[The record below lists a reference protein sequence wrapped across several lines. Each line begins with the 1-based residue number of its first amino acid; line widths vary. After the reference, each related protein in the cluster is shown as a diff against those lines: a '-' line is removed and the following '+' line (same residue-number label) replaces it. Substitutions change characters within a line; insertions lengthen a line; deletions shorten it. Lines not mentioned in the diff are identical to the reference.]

1 MIIPEVLWVSG
12 TAFITS
18 LVLSPIIR
26 DIFHAYNVVDRPDYR
41 KVHAYP
47 IPRLG
52 GLPVGIA
59 YAIALLTAPNVLG
72 QDSLFAKLLPGAG
85 LVLLL
90 GIIDDFFSIPALY
103 KLAGQIAAAAVA
115 FLSGLRI
122 ERIGDIPIPYYAS
135 FAATVLWLL
144 LLMNAFNLIDG
155 LDGLCGGMG
164 FIGAIALFA
173 AAHIQARASLD
184 HAMLPLAGALLGF
197 LFYNFSRA
205 TLFLGDSGALLI
217 GFLVGAGGILL
228 VGQTPSGGAPVN
240 PVVSA
245 MVVAVPLLD
254 VALSISRRFLGKRPI
269 FGADRGHIHHR
280 LLDAGK
286 TARGAVLNLY
296 LWAALGAGFAILLM
310 LGTAPWHAL
319 VLFVFLGVIVA
330 GVRALR
336 YPEFSMAAKLLFGEF
351 RTAVQRRER
360 VVILATN
367 LARTKSD
374 EECWDALTAFGSEAG
389 WAELAWIKDGEVT
402 RKKLFADDVPRDW
415 SFRIALAGDDALV
428 VQGTFGSKNP
438 AVDMLDFAHAAR
450 ESIGTA
456 SAAWRR

>member
-1 MIIPEVLWVSG
+1 MIIPDVLWVSG
-12 TAFITS
+12 TAFITA
-18 LVLSPIIR
+18 LVLSPIVR

-52 GLPVGIA
+52 GISVGIA
-59 YAIALLTAPNVLG
+59 YALALLTAPNALG
-72 QDSLFAKLLPGAG
+72 QESLFTKLLPGAA

-90 GIIDDFFSIPALY
+90 GIADDFFSIPALY

-122 ERIGDIPIPYYAS
+122 ERIGDMPIPYYAS
-135 FAATVLWLL
+135 FAATVFWLL

-173 AAHIQARASLD
+173 AAHIQARTSLD

-217 GFLVGAGGILL
+217 GYVVGAGGILL
-228 VGQTPSGGAPVN
+228 VGQTPSGNVPVN

-280 LLDAGK
+280 LLDSGK

-310 LGTAPWHAL
+310 LGTAPWQAL
-319 VLFVFLGVIVA
+319 VLFVCAGVILA
-330 GVRALR
+330 GVRTLR
-336 YPEFSMAAKLLFGEF
+336 YPEFSMAAKLLLGEF
-351 RTAVQRRER
+351 RTEVQRKER
-360 VVILATN
+360 VAILAANIT
-367 LARTKSD
+367 RTRSE
-374 EECWDALTAFGSEAG
+374 EECWDALLEFGSGAQ
-389 WAELAWIKDGEVT
+389 WAELAWMKDGEVK
-402 RKKLFADDVPRDW
+402 RKKVLIDAAARDW
-415 SFRIALAGDDALV
+415 SFRVALAANDALV
-428 VQGTFGSKNP
+428 VQGSFGSKTP
-438 AVDMLDFAHAAR
+438 AVDMMDFAQAVR
-450 ESIGTA
+450 DTIGAA
-456 SAAWRR
+456 SAGWQR